1 MEAIGTVIL
10 LLCIVSYLA
19 GLVTIIS
26 FCNRRIKNKLIL
38 KSIIAIAIF
47 LVSFIPVN
55 ILFGLSYN
63 LYKFDEKSKDLL
75 ELLIYLYFIG
85 VIGIGLYRVVFDYYN
100 LYKKKKNQLK

>member
-1 MEAIGTVIL
+1 MKAVGTVIL

-19 GLVTIIS
+19 GLVTIVS

-55 ILFGLSYN
+55 ILFSLSYN
-63 LYKFDEKSKDLL
+63 LYKVDRNTSNLL
-75 ELLIYLYFIG
+75 ELIIYLYFIAI
-85 VIGIGLYRVVFDYYN
+85 IGIGLYRVAFDYYN
-100 LYKKKKNQLK
+100 LYKQKNQLK